1 VTLRVGAVSREQS
14 NSMREASTMRSMIR
28 VGVAALAL
36 LVAANAAEAQGGGGG
51 GGGGMGGRG
60 GDPAAAIQRQTD
72 ALMQGIT
79 LDDAQKAKVDTISK
93 KMVADQA
100 KMREQMAA
108 GGDRQAMMG
117 QMQELTTK
125 FRTELRGVLTD
136 EQKAKFDENIK
147 NMPAGRGRG
156 GF

>member
-1 VTLRVGAVSREQS
+1 VTPRVGAVSREQS

-51 GGGGMGGRG
+51 GGGMGGRG
-60 GDPAAAIQRQTD
+60 GDPAVALQRQTD

-125 FRTELRGVLTD
+125 FRTELRAVLTD

>member
-1 VTLRVGAVSREQS
+1 
-14 NSMREASTMRSMIR
+14 MRSMIR

-51 GGGGMGGRG
+51 GGGMGGRG
-60 GDPAAAIQRQTD
+60 GDPAVAVQRQTD

-93 KMVADQA
+93 KLVADQA

-117 QMQELTTK
+117 QMQEMNAK
-125 FRTELRGVLTD
+125 FRADLRAVLTD
-136 EQKAKFDENIK
+136 EQKAKFDENVK
-147 NMPAGRGRG
+147 NMPTGRGRG

>member
-1 VTLRVGAVSREQS
+1 
-14 NSMREASTMRSMIR
+14 MRSMIR
-28 VGVAALAL
+28 VGVAALTL

-51 GGGGMGGRG
+51 GGMGGRG
-60 GDPAAAIQRQTD
+60 GDPAVALQRQTD

-93 KMVADQA
+93 AMIADQA

-125 FRTELRGVLTD
+125 FRAGLRAVLTD
-136 EQKAKFDENIK
+136 EQKEKFDENVK
-147 NMPAGRGRG
+147 NLPTGRGRG
-156 GF
+156 GL

>member
-1 VTLRVGAVSREQS
+1 
-14 NSMREASTMRSMIR
+14 MRSMIR

-51 GGGGMGGRG
+51 GGGMGGRG
-60 GDPAAAIQRQTD
+60 GDPAVAVQRQTD

-93 KMVADQA
+93 KLVADQA

-108 GGDRQAMMG
+108 GGDRPAVMG
-117 QMQELTTK
+117 RSERVNVK
-125 FRTELRGVLTD
+125 IRAALRAVLTD
-136 EQKAKFDENIK
+136 EQKAKFDENVK
-147 NMPAGRGRG
+147 NMPTGRGRG